1 MSPGVDPAA
10 AAQAQALLAPLDERY
25 HRWMAG
31 HLDDVY
37 EPAGEV
43 RAQPLVVHLEKAD
56 PPGRTAALEAAATAA
71 LSVFFDPR
79 AAPGGPWADELSAW
93 VGGRIRK
100 VARRARGTY
109 WQAASDLPGVT
120 VSVGGAEVRA
130 FPPCRVTELPKEL
143 SRLQVSGT
151 DLVDTSEP
159 GEPAP
164 GVPVLWLP
172 PDLAMTAGKAMAQV
186 GHATM
191 LLAAFLDLPT
201 LTHWAEAGL
210 PVAVRQASAGA
221 WAAAGDPGV
230 DPAALWETSRR
241 AAVRDAGFT
250 EVEPG
255 TITVVADGSPLS

>member
-43 RAQPLVVHLEKAD
+43 RAQPLVVHLEKAE

-172 PDLAMTAGKAMAQV
+172 PDLAMTAGKAMAQI
-186 GHATM
+186 GHAAQLGWWATPPAARAAWAGADFSLAVRTAGAARWAE
-191 LLAAFLDLPT
+191 LLAA
-201 LTHWAEAGL
+201 
-210 PVAVRQASAGA
+210 GA
-221 WAAAGDPGV
+221 P
-230 DPAALWETSRR
+230 
-241 AAVRDAGFT
+241 AVRDAGFT
-250 EVEPG
+250 EIAPG
-255 TITVVADGSPLS
+255 SCTAAADLPWLG

>member
-1 MSPGVDPAA
+1 
-10 AAQAQALLAPLDERY
+10 
-25 HRWMAG
+25 
-31 HLDDVY
+31 
-37 EPAGEV
+37 
-43 RAQPLVVHLEKAD
+43 
-56 PPGRTAALEAAATAA
+56 
-71 LSVFFDPR
+71 
-79 AAPGGPWADELSAW
+79 
-93 VGGRIRK
+93 
-100 VARRARGTY
+100 
-109 WQAASDLPGVT
+109 
-120 VSVGGAEVRA
+120 
-130 FPPCRVTELPKEL
+130 
-143 SRLQVSGT
+143 
-151 DLVDTSEP
+151 
-159 GEPAP
+159 
-164 GVPVLWLP
+164 VLWLP